1 MENECV
7 SYKNI
12 KDYAK
17 HIANKDKE
25 IEDVKKKDSIVTQ
38 TLEIL

>member
-1 MENECV
+1 MEDESV

-17 HIANKDKE
+17 HIANKDKA
-25 IEDVKKKDSIVTQ
+25 IEDAKKKDSIVTQ
-38 TLEIL
+38 ALEIL